1 MRTGTQPI
9 NPHGHRSAVTQ
20 REPRRDCFASTGLP
34 AMTSCHG
41 LRLLASLLPPIRVAS
56 RHAARVGDE
65 RDHRGEDR
73 GDGAGDHGLHR
84 FPPLAWALGRR
95 DPGRAG
101 PSPARRR
108 EPSARAPPTHA
119 AALALLPAKPRRN
132 EEGSRE
138 LRGNPHQS
146 GAQRTIYAGFR
157 SGPLRPRS
165 GGATEPSFKRLST
178 CGQSCKTQQD

>member
-9 NPHGHRSAVTQ
+9 NPHGHRSNVTQ

-65 RDHRGEDR
+65 RDHRGEDH

-108 EPSARAPPTHA
+108 EPSAIAPPTHA
-119 AALALLPAKPRRN
+119 AAPAAHAAGTALSCNLLVDSGMAGTCSRYAQMRCPPTSTRRL
-132 EEGSRE
+132 ERRDAGERRRDREG
-138 LRGNPHQS
+138 
-146 GAQRTIYAGFR
+146 
-157 SGPLRPRS
+157 
-165 GGATEPSFKRLST
+165 
-178 CGQSCKTQQD
+178 